1 MIVGGYAVIRYTE
14 PRYAKD
20 LDIWV
25 SAEHSVNSHSL
36 PSPIQKATVFQKST
50 GTAQQ
55 AMKKSLSH
63 LPKYKREELQE
74 ITSIIT
80 ENADVEMVIL
90 FGSYARGNWVEDIYT
105 EGHITYEYKSD
116 YDILVIVKTH
126 PQVRKLALWR
136 NIEALVRHRSTI
148 QTRLTLI
155 VHDLKEVNRALAKR
169 QYFFTDI
176 KKEGVLLYDAK
187 RVKLA
192 KAQQQSP
199 EERKQTAQED
209 FKYWF
214 KSANEFFVAY
224 DLVFKKRFYKTAAFI
239 LHQATER
246 LYITA
251 LLVFTHYKPKEHDI
265 ETLGKHV
272 NNLDPRFLPIFPR
285 TTPEEERLFELLKKA
300 YIDAR
305 YNPSYKITKK
315 ELEYL
320 AERVKKLQRLTKA
333 ICKER
338 IASYA

>member
-1 MIVGGYAVIRYTE
+1 
-14 PRYAKD
+14 
-20 LDIWV
+20 
-25 SAEHSVNSHSL
+25 
-36 PSPIQKATVFQKST
+36 
-50 GTAQQ
+50 
-55 AMKKSLSH
+55 MKKSLTH

-80 ENADVEMVIL
+80 ENADVEMIIL

-126 PQVRKLALWR
+126 PQVRKLTLWR
-136 NIEALVRHRSTI
+136 NIETLVRQSSTI

-155 VHDLKEVNRALAKR
+155 VHDVKEVNRALARR

-187 RVKLA
+187 RFKLA
-192 KAQQQSP
+192 KAQKQSP
-199 EERKQTAQED
+199 EERQQTAQED

-214 KSANEFFVAY
+214 KSAREFFY
-224 DLVFKKRFYKTAAFI
+224 NFEINFEIRRYRNAAFQ

-265 ETLGKHV
+265 ETLSKQV
-272 NNLDPRFLPIFPR
+272 NNLDPRFLPVFPR
-285 TTPEEERLFELLKKA
+285 STPEEERLFELLKKA

-305 YNPSYKITKK
+305 YNPKYKITGK

-320 AERVKKLQRLTKA
+320 GGRVKKLQRLTKA